1 MALFCAERVVCPWP
15 DPSLC
20 RISFLL
26 MQLRDAHGIQLV
38 YPEVMWAAHWMFKY
52 LNIITTVVRASA
64 LDGTSSRWDVG
75 VPSLW
80 QGSPAIP
87 SVASMEKGA

>member
-38 YPEVMWAAHWMFKY
+38 HPEVMWAAH
-52 LNIITTVVRASA
+52 
-64 LDGTSSRWDVG
+64 
-75 VPSLW
+75 
-80 QGSPAIP
+80 
-87 SVASMEKGA
+87 